1 MLKIDASSEST
12 LQLKGIVMNF
22 PASVEN
28 ATKTHSYP
36 LVFATVCGA
45 HLTGLDSPTSPY
57 EIRGAHIL
65 PVRQVL
71 GLEISEETMELRQ
84 EAEGVQI
91 EVATQDIKK
100 FFSLMLKDNGF
111 VLEQIYSPLV
121 VQSSPEHE
129 ELKAIAKG
137 CLTRIHCYHYLGFAD
152 SQWLA
157 ASQET
162 SGAQEL
168 MSLNKLLSVYRL
180 LLTGTHLMQ
189 TGEIETNLAK
199 LNENFLLK
207 YIDDMIERNLSTEK
221 SQSLEADEWEFHKV
235 EYERLRDVL
244 EDSADSTNLPAAAT
258 AHSALDDLLK
268 RIRLA
273 DADLLT
279 QFQPAGNY

>member
-1 MLKIDASSEST
+1 
-12 LQLKGIVMNF
+12 MNF

-28 ATKTHSYP
+28 ATKSHSYP

-45 HLTGLDSPTSPY
+45 HLTGLASPTSPY

-65 PVRQVL
+65 PIKQVL
-71 GLEISEETMELRQ
+71 GLEINEETIELQ
-84 EAEGVQI
+84 KEADGLQI

-111 VLEQIYSPLV
+111 VLEQLYSPLV

-129 ELKAIAKG
+129 ELKVIAKG
-137 CLTRIHCYHYLGFAD
+137 CLTRIHCYHYLGYAD

-162 SGAQEL
+162 IGMERLPTLTQ
-168 MSLNKLLSVYRL
+168 LLSIYRL

-189 TGEIETNLAK
+189 TGEMETNIAK
-199 LNENFLLK
+199 LNENFRLN
-207 YIDDMIERNLSTEK
+207 YIDEMIERSNLPEN
-221 SQSLEADEWEFHKV
+221 SQTLEADQWEFHKL

-244 EDSADSTNLPAAAT
+244 EDSADSTDLPAGAT
-258 AHSALDDLLK
+258 AHNALDDLLK

-273 DADLLT
+273 DLSQNTEL
-279 QFQPAGNY
+279 QFTA

>member
-1 MLKIDASSEST
+1 
-12 LQLKGIVMNF
+12 MNF

-28 ATKTHSYP
+28 ATKSHSYP

-45 HLTGLDSPTSPY
+45 HFTGLASPTSPY

-71 GLEISEETMELRQ
+71 GLEIDEETMELRH
-84 EAEGVQI
+84 ESEGLKI
-91 EVATQDIKK
+91 EIATQDIKK

-129 ELKAIAKG
+129 ELKTIAKG

-168 MSLNKLLSVYRL
+168 PSLTELLSIYRL

-189 TGEIETNLAK
+189 EGEIETNLAK

-207 YIDDMIERNLSTEK
+207 YIDEMIERSRSAES
-221 SQSLEADEWEFHKV
+221 SQTLEAEEWEFHKV
-235 EYERLRDVL
+235 EYERLRDAL
-244 EDSADSTNLPAAAT
+244 EDSADSTSLPAAAT
-258 AHSALDDLLK
+258 AHNALDDLLK

-273 DADLLT
+273 DLAL
-279 QFQPAGNY
+279 QHNYNSRARY

>member
-1 MLKIDASSEST
+1 
-12 LQLKGIVMNF
+12 MNF
-22 PASVEN
+22 PASVKN
-28 ATKTHSYP
+28 ATQTHSYP

-45 HLTGLDSPTSPY
+45 HLTGLDSPTSHY

-65 PVRQVL
+65 PVRKVL
-71 GLEISEETMELRQ
+71 GLEIDEETVELRQ
-84 EAEGVQI
+84 EAEGIQI
-91 EVATQDIKK
+91 DIATQDIKK

-121 VQSSPEHE
+121 VQTSPEHE

-137 CLTRIHCYHYLGFAD
+137 CLTRIHCYHYLGYAD

-162 SGAQEL
+162 SGAQDL
-168 MSLNKLLSVYRL
+168 PSLTKLLSIYRL

-207 YIDDMIERNLSTEK
+207 YIDDMIERNRKAEN
-221 SQSLEADEWEFHKV
+221 SQTLEADEWEFHKV

-244 EDSADSTNLPAAAT
+244 EDAADDTNLPAAAT
-258 AHSALDDLLK
+258 AHNALDDLLK

-273 DADLLT
+273 DLSQTT
-279 QFQPAGNY
+279 QLQFSN

>member
-1 MLKIDASSEST
+1 
-12 LQLKGIVMNF
+12 MNF
-22 PASVEN
+22 PAAVEN

-45 HLTGLDSPTSPY
+45 HLTGLASPTSPY

-65 PVRQVL
+65 PVRQIL
-71 GLEISEETMELRQ
+71 GLEISEEIVEQGQ
-84 EAEGVQI
+84 EVEGIQI
-91 EVATQDIKK
+91 EIATQDIKK

-137 CLTRIHCYHYLGFAD
+137 CLTRIHCYHYLGYAD

-157 ASQET
+157 ATQET
-162 SGAQEL
+162 NGAQEL
-168 MSLNKLLSVYRL
+168 PSLTKLLSIYRL

-189 TGEIETNLAK
+189 VGEIETNIAK

-207 YIDDMIERNLSTEK
+207 YIDEMIERNRSAEN
-221 SQSLEADEWEFHKV
+221 SQTLAADEWEFHKV

-258 AHSALDDLLK
+258 AHNALDDLLK

-273 DADLLT
+273 DADFATRLQLKS
-279 QFQPAGNY
+279 

>member
-1 MLKIDASSEST
+1 
-12 LQLKGIVMNF
+12 MNF
-22 PASVEN
+22 PASVKN
-28 ATKTHSYP
+28 ATQTHSYP
-36 LVFATVCGA
+36 LVFATACGA

-71 GLEISEETMELRQ
+71 GLEINEETVELRQ
-84 EAEGVQI
+84 EAEGIQI
-91 EVATQDIKK
+91 DIATQDIKK
-100 FFSLMLKDNGF
+100 FFSLMPKDNGF

-121 VQSSPEHE
+121 VQTSPEHE

-157 ASQET
+157 ASQEA
-162 SGAQEL
+162 GDAQEL
-168 MSLNKLLSVYRL
+168 MSLTKLLSVYRL

-207 YIDDMIERNLSTEK
+207 YIDDMIERNRKAEN
-221 SQSLEADEWEFHKV
+221 SQTLEADEWEFHKV

-244 EDSADSTNLPAAAT
+244 EDSADSTDLPAAAT
-258 AHSALDDLLK
+258 AHNALDDLLK
-268 RIRLA
+268 RIRMA
-273 DADLLT
+273 DTSFAT
-279 QFQPAGNY
+279 QLQFTS